1 MKLIFLFFILSITS
15 LVTAQKTLEYNL
27 AVGDTFTVHQ
37 DAKQLITQDINGVD
51 QIIQNDLKSVM
62 HFEVTKA
69 TPEGYMLSMSF
80 KRLKMLMTSP
90 SLGELSNSDT
100 DSADSSNVTN
110 MLFKGILN
118 VPVTIMM
125 EKSGKIKS
133 VTGGENLIANMFVTA
148 GIDQPEIIAAS
159 KEQMEKQFGS
169 AALSNS
175 FEQMTHFYPT
185 EKIIVGSE
193 WTNTYSGN
201 MSAKNKWKL
210 TNSSA
215 EGTTISGTADTTMS
229 SIDENVIMTLSGT
242 QKTTITVNPSNGL
255 FKEITIV
262 GENSGNTMFQ
272 AQDMNISTRIEST
285 ITYKI
290 TQ

>member
-1 MKLIFLFFILSITS
+1 MKQLFLFFILSITS
-15 LVTAQKTLEYNL
+15 VVTAQKNLEYNF
-27 AVGDTFTVHQ
+27 AVGDTFTVYQ
-37 DAKQLITQDINGVD
+37 NAKQLITQDINGIE
-51 QIIQNDLKSVM
+51 QIIENDLKGVM
-62 HFEVTKA
+62 YFEVLDGT
-69 TPEGYMLSMSF
+69 TEDYTLSMSF

-100 DSADSSNVTN
+100 DSADSSNVMN

-118 VPVTIMM
+118 VPVTIIMG
-125 EKSGKIKS
+125 KSGKIKS
-133 VTGGENLIANMFVTA
+133 VTGGENLIANMFISA
-148 GIDQPEIIAAS
+148 GIDQPEVIEAS

-185 EKIIVGSE
+185 EKISAGSE
-193 WTNTYSGN
+193 WTNSYSGN

-210 TNSSA
+210 ITSSD
-215 EGTTISGTADTTMS
+215 EGTTITGTADTTMS
-229 SIDENVIMTLSGT
+229 SIDDNVIMTLSGT
-242 QKTTITVNPSNGL
+242 QKTKIIINPSNGL

-262 GENSGNTMFQ
+262 GENTGNTMFQ
-272 AQDMNISTRIEST
+272 AQDMNIPTRIVST

-290 TQ
+290 SQ